1 VLANLK
7 SDSDYDA
14 KKLKP
19 KMCVNLGNQ
28 IGDQTP
34 SPVIDSNQVAPKRP
48 KEGRRCL
55 TFRSLLKELAYLLVK
70 DVLELRRR
78 LINYAIETHSR
89 VLDVRSPSK
98 ACGIAE
104 DEVQFLVDGLWMYFP
119 HGIIFQTPPEDS
131 EIEVANYKPFEKPV
145 FRISKKLQPIPVVY
159 TRGSGKAITYC
170 GWLTTIIDAKIQP
183 WRRRTQEDFMFMRTG
198 LTACQFRN
206 KCRALEKKNAAIT
219 DEC

>member
-1 VLANLK
+1 
-7 SDSDYDA
+7 
-14 KKLKP
+14 
-19 KMCVNLGNQ
+19 
-28 IGDQTP
+28 
-34 SPVIDSNQVAPKRP
+34 
-48 KEGRRCL
+48 
-55 TFRSLLKELAYLLVK
+55 VK

-104 DEVQFLVDGLWMYFP
+104 DEVQFLVDGLWKYFP

-131 EIEVANYKPFEKPV
+131 EIEVAKYKPFEKPV
-145 FRISKKLQPIPVVY
+145 FRIGKELQPIPVLY

-183 WRRRTQEDFMFMRTG
+183 WRRRTQEDFLFMRTG

-206 KCRALEKKNAAIT
+206 KCRALEKKR
-219 DEC
+219 CYY